1 MRVVVTGA
9 SGFIGS
15 YLVDRLLERGD
26 EVHAWVRAGSPE
38 PAAHKGVVARHEV
51 DLLDPSSVSS
61 ALSRSQPAEIHHLA
75 AQSLPTVSWQ
85 QPWETFRVNVAGTVN
100 LLEAAKDAAFAG
112 PLVVFG
118 SSSEYAEIASSA
130 QPMSEEHPLGANSP
144 YAASKV
150 AASQIAQLYHRRHRL
165 STRVVRPFFWIGPRK
180 AGDFCSDV
188 ARKVIEIE
196 KGRLGRLGV
205 GNLDVVRDFLD
216 VRDGVEAVLR
226 VARDGKP
233 GQAYNICSG
242 TGTALSEV
250 IETYRRLSPVPVP
263 LWTDPQLVRPID
275 EPIRVG
281 DPARVVAL
289 GWQPMRRLADTLAE
303 IVAYW
308 RALDQQAG

>member
-26 EVHAWVRAGSPE
+26 EVHAWVRPGSPE
-38 PAAHKGVVARHEV
+38 PAAHKGVVIRHEV

-85 QPWETFRVNVAGTVN
+85 QPWETFRINVAGTVN
-100 LLEAAKDAAFAG
+100 LLEAARQASFAG

-118 SSSEYAEIASSA
+118 SSSEYADIAGSV
-130 QPMSEEHPLGANSP
+130 QPMGEEHPLGANSP

-150 AASQIAQLYHRRHRL
+150 AASQMTQLYHRRHRL
-165 STRVVRPFFWIGPRK
+165 STRIVRPFFWIGPRK

-188 ARKVIEIE
+188 ARKVIDIE
-196 KGRLGRLGV
+196 RGRLERLGV
-205 GNLDVVRDFLD
+205 GNLAVVRDFLD

-226 VARDGKP
+226 VAGEGKP
-233 GQAYNICSG
+233 GEIYNICSG
-242 TGTALSEV
+242 AGTVLSDVVEAYRALA
-250 IETYRRLSPVPVP
+250 RAPVVS
-263 LWTDPQLVRPID
+263 WTDPQLVRPID
-275 EPIRVG
+275 EPVRVG
-281 DPARVVAL
+281 NPAKVMAL
-289 GWQPMRRLADTLAE
+289 GWRPTRPLSDTLAD

-308 RALDQQAG
+308 RDPG